1 VFTGRYEFAEK
12 CFFYATSSDF
22 TFKPFPALNDQHKDE
37 YDKIKT
43 MLTGNPKL
51 IHKKV
56 EPEKSAEPGEGEEQV
71 AKKTL
76 KEIDTI
82 MSTEGGI
89 MPATAMM
96 LAGGPGSGKTTITL
110 DMLSSLTKQGY
121 RCLFV
126 SGEMDQIGYYKY
138 TRRMPQIQ
146 NVETLFLRDYALRVK
161 DVLEHVFDIGYDII
175 CVDSIAEVIDLYK
188 DGYSVTE
195 GMAEHWYL
203 QLLDKHKKGNNSRGV
218 NTSFISIQQ
227 QTKAGD
233 FVGSNRLK
241 HMMDSCAHIKKNKET
256 GERSMWFS
264 KNRDCGF
271 DYTLHFDIDGEGVRY
286 HFGPVEGED
295 HDE

>member
-1 VFTGRYEFAEK
+1 LQERFLTETLFVSLGIDKNKTKQVMSNYYQRQKAKRLAQQQAAATFNAEDIRTYTGYELRFDDRL
-12 CFFYATSSDF
+12 FI
-22 TFKPFPALNDQHKDE
+22 P
-37 YDKIKT
+37 
-43 MLTGNPKL
+43 M
-51 IHKKV
+51 
-56 EPEKSAEPGEGEEQV
+56 
-71 AKKTL
+71 KTL

>member
-1 VFTGRYEFAEK
+1 MSVSLGIDKNKTVMNYYQRQKAK
-12 CFFYATSSDF
+12 RLAQQQAAATFNAD
-22 TFKPFPALNDQHKDE
+22 D
-37 YDKIKT
+37 IKT
-43 MLTGNPKL
+43 YTGYDLMFDERLFIPM
-51 IHKKV
+51 
-56 EPEKSAEPGEGEEQV
+56 
-71 AKKTL
+71 KTL

-203 QLLDKHKKGNNSRGV
+203 QLLDKHKKGNNLRRV

-271 DYTLHFDIDGEGVRY
+271 DYTLHFDIDSEGVRY

>member
-1 VFTGRYEFAEK
+1 MSNYYQRQKAKRLAQQQAAATFNAEDIRTYTGYELRFDDRL
-12 CFFYATSSDF
+12 FI
-22 TFKPFPALNDQHKDE
+22 P
-37 YDKIKT
+37 
-43 MLTGNPKL
+43 M
-51 IHKKV
+51 
-56 EPEKSAEPGEGEEQV
+56 
-71 AKKTL
+71 KTL